1 MKYMRKEAINPLNYP
16 NEPFYL
22 SSRRNGGIGVPFLKM
37 QLESIRKSPVSTT
50 LQVPTSL
57 GTVGEYSLPRCF
69 KDKLFPSFSRLVSP
83 HQACQVE
90 RAIQLSEVLYDYY
103 PRVKDIVSCGILI
116 LRKKLG
122 SWFDKIR
129 KDMRI
134 YKKEKLFPI
143 NKNRLHNF
151 EYLQELCDNFLYI
164 ITQLSVYDPLPS
176 NLEAMYQLKEKRTDL
191 LNLMK
196 FPEVDVQAAVYSVN
210 RKIVLNSLREVF

>member
-1 MKYMRKEAINPLNYP
+1 
-16 NEPFYL
+16 
-22 SSRRNGGIGVPFLKM
+22 
-37 QLESIRKSPVSTT
+37 
-50 LQVPTSL
+50 
-57 GTVGEYSLPRCF
+57 
-69 KDKLFPSFSRLVSP
+69 
-83 HQACQVE
+83 
-90 RAIQLSEVLYDYY
+90 
-103 PRVKDIVSCGILI
+103 
-116 LRKKLG
+116 
-122 SWFDKIR
+122 
-129 KDMRI
+129 MRI